1 MISVCMATYN
11 GIPYIKK
18 QVNSILS
25 QLGEDDEL
33 IVSDDGSVDNTRKM
47 LLSLQDSRV
56 KLFSNS
62 PNNGVV
68 SNFENALL
76 HAAGDIIFLSDQ
88 DDIWRNDKAIMI
100 SEKLLTNIMVVSD
113 CAIINENDD
122 ILYESYFKRRKSRS
136 GIIKNLYKNSYLGC
150 CIAFRRELLTYAL
163 PFPTGIHMHDW
174 WLGLIAEMIGTVHFL
189 PEPLVFYRQHQNNY
203 SETLIGSKNTIN
215 ERIKRRISV
224 ILPMII
230 RARKIITAH

>member
-1 MISVCMATYN
+1 M
-11 GIPYIKK
+11 
-18 QVNSILS
+18 
-25 QLGEDDEL
+25 
-33 IVSDDGSVDNTRKM
+33 
-47 LLSLQDSRV
+47 
-56 KLFSNS
+56 
-62 PNNGVV
+62 
-68 SNFENALL
+68 
-76 HAAGDIIFLSDQ
+76 
-88 DDIWRNDKAIMI
+88 
-100 SEKLLTNIMVVSD
+100 
-113 CAIINENDD
+113 
-122 ILYESYFKRRKSRS
+122 
-136 GIIKNLYKNSYLGC
+136 
-150 CIAFRRELLTYAL
+150 LTYAL